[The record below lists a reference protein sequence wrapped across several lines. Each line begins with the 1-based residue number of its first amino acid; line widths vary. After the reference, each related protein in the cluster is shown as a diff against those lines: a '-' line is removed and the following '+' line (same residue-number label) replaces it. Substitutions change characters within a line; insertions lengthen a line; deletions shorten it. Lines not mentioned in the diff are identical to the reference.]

1 MSAFLLALQF
11 LTRIPIPIAVTP
23 SAKRLGQSVVF
34 YPLIGAIIGI
44 ILLAFA
50 LSLSP
55 STNSLN
61 AAIILTI
68 WVGLSG
74 GLHLDGI
81 ADCVD
86 GWIGGQGNVDRSLN
100 IMKDPNAGPMAVIAL
115 VLLLLLKFS
124 AISLLL
130 ENQSFAALWLAPVI
144 ARASIPFLMLSTPYL
159 RANGLAE
166 QMVQNIPR
174 NMAIASILISLLM
187 CTLMSGFLLTVGIII
202 SALITRFIFLRLF
215 AGTTGDMY
223 GASVELIELSTLL
236 LAVWILL

>member
-1 MSAFLLALQF
+1 MNSFLLALQF
-11 LTRIPIPIAVTP
+11 LTRIPSPLPVTP
-23 SAKRLGQSVVF
+23 TAKKLGQSVVF

-44 ILLAFA
+44 IVLAFA
-50 LSLSP
+50 YSLNP
-55 STNSLN
+55 SNTSLN
-61 AAIILTI
+61 AAIILTVWI
-68 WVGLSG
+68 GLSG
-74 GLHLDGI
+74 ALHLDGI

-86 GWIGGQGNVDRSLN
+86 GWIGGQGNIDRSLS

-115 VLLLLLKFS
+115 VLLLLLKFT

-130 ENQSFAALWLAPVI
+130 ENQAFAALWLAPVI

-159 RANGLAE
+159 RAKGLAE

-187 CTLMSGFLLTVGIII
+187 CTLISGVLLTVGIII
-202 SALITRFIFLRLF
+202 SALIIRFIFLRLF

-236 LAVWILL
+236 LAVWVLP

>member
-1 MSAFLLALQF
+1 MNAFLLALQL
-11 LTRIPIPIAVTP
+11 LTRIPSPLETSP
-23 SAKRLGQSVVF
+23 SAKQLGQSVIF
-34 YPLIGAIIGI
+34 YPLIGAIIGTL
-44 ILLAFA
+44 LLAFG
-50 LSLSP
+50 LSLNP
-55 STNSLN
+55 SNHQLT

-86 GWIGGQGNVDRSLN
+86 GWIGGQGNVDRSLS

-124 AISLLL
+124 AISILL
-130 ENQSFAALWLAPVI
+130 ENQSLAALWLAPVM

-159 RANGLAE
+159 RAKGLAE

-202 SALITRFIFLRLF
+202 SALIIRFIFLRLF